1 MGKLCEKMLKMRR
14 IPTKR
19 RKRADIYCI
28 LPQLRK
34 EDAQEMR
41 NRYIPP
47 DHLDR
52 IMRKADTDDR
62 IIYTLCIETG
72 FRLDD
77 ILSIRQHQATSA
89 ISTGVLTL
97 KEQKT
102 RKTRNVILSSEA
114 LRAILRQ
121 LHDNTPV
128 KHPLKY
134 LFASRTARNGQKRQK
149 LHRSTVQ
156 RHFTWA
162 VRLAGLSGR
171 GYTVH
176 SLRKVYAHR
185 LYDRTGSALAV
196 MRDLNHDNIGTTM
209 LYLADLTM

>member
-1 MGKLCEKMLKMRR
+1 
-14 IPTKR
+14 
-19 RKRADIYCI
+19 
-28 LPQLRK
+28 
-34 EDAQEMR
+34 MR

-52 IMRKADTDDR
+52 IMRKADPDDR

-72 FRLDD
+72 FRIDD
-77 ILSIRQHQATSA
+77 ILSMRQHHATTA
-89 ISTGVLTL
+89 INTGVLTL
-97 KEQKT
+97 REQKT
-102 RKTRNVILSSEA
+102 GKYRSVKLSSEA

-121 LHDNTPV
+121 FNGVVGV

-134 LFASRTARNGQKRQK
+134 LFASRTARNGQKRSK

-156 RHFTWA
+156 RHFA
-162 VRLAGLSGR
+162 MSVKLAGLKDQ

-196 MRDLNHDNIGTTM
+196 MRDLGHDNIGTTM
-209 LYLADLTM
+209 LYLTDLRI

>member
-1 MGKLCEKMLKMRR
+1 
-14 IPTKR
+14 
-19 RKRADIYCI
+19 
-28 LPQLRK
+28 
-34 EDAQEMR
+34 MR
-41 NRYIPP
+41 NRHIPP

-52 IMRKADTDDR
+52 IMRQSVSDDR
-62 IIYTLCIETG
+62 IIYTLAIETG

-77 ILSIRQHQATSA
+77 ILSMRQHHATSA

-102 RKTRNVILSSEA
+102 GKNRSVKLSSEA

-128 KHPLKY
+128 RHPLRY
-134 LFASRTARNGQKRQK
+134 LFASKTVRNGQKRRK

-156 RHFTWA
+156 RHFA
-162 VRLAGLSGR
+162 QSVKRAGLAGR

-176 SLRKVYAHR
+176 SLRKVYAR
-185 LYDRTGSALAV
+185 KLYDRTRSALDV
-196 MRDLNHDNIGTTM
+196 MRNLNHDNLATTM